1 MAQPLFLT
9 NAGAYPNTSD
19 STLPYSTSSSS
30 SSPSPTT
37 RASSHDQAL
46 HRMED
51 YLTLSTLPTIYTS
64 QFPYLLLT
72 NDMITLRCTSS
83 FMLDPPSSRLPPPI
97 PPTTTPYQSQS
108 PGPTRSGSDDRVSSH
123 VSVTSPVAP
132 TPPSRAHQSPHVA
145 PVVTTPKYLPSAIA
159 PTMPSFAA
167 SSEMEHNN
175 NGSNRDDHVIVIPD
189 NTSTH
194 SHRLS
199 IDFSVSGPTSAIL
212 GHGSARSRVHIEDD
226 ALQRPLATLSV
237 SKRDGRSRWCEIC
250 KIVKPD
256 RCHHCSECNMCV
268 LRMDH
273 HCPWVNGCVGFGNYK
288 QFYLFILYGS
298 LSAVWCVGSM
308 IPLLVKAL
316 GSQAQEPNWNNGN
329 WAEDAPGYYAWTKD
343 ESSSSM
349 ELVRAFDIQWVVI
362 TVIAFLLALLIVSF
376 TVVHTGYILGNQTTI
391 ESLQNQRNMH
401 VKVQYRKREQQPP
414 SQTLGRDA

>member
-1 MAQPLFLT
+1 
-9 NAGAYPNTSD
+9 
-19 STLPYSTSSSS
+19 
-30 SSPSPTT
+30 
-37 RASSHDQAL
+37 
-46 HRMED
+46 
-51 YLTLSTLPTIYTS
+51 
-64 QFPYLLLT
+64 
-72 NDMITLRCTSS
+72 
-83 FMLDPPSSRLPPPI
+83 PPSSRLPPPI

-167 SSEMEHNN
+167 SSEVEHNN

-237 SKRDGRSRWCEIC
+237 CKRDGRSRWCEIC

-273 HCPWVNGCVGFGNYK
+273 HCPWPERGVVCREHDPVAGQGAG
-288 QFYLFILYGS
+288 
-298 LSAVWCVGSM
+298 
-308 IPLLVKAL
+308 
-316 GSQAQEPNWNNGN
+316 EPSTR
-329 WAEDAPGYYAWTKD
+329 AEL
-343 ESSSSM
+343 E
-349 ELVRAFDIQWVVI
+349 
-362 TVIAFLLALLIVSF
+362 
-376 TVVHTGYILGNQTTI
+376 
-391 ESLQNQRNMH
+391 
-401 VKVQYRKREQQPP
+401 
-414 SQTLGRDA
+414 